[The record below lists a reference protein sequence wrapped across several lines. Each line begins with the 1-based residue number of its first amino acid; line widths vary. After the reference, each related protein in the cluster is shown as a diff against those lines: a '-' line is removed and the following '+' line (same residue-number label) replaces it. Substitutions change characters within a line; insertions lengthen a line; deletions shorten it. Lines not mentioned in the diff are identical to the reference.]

1 MGAFD
6 TVCPLVCR
14 GATAPRLR
22 RLCKPVR
29 ECQSIVGSTAAT
41 DDGRGCYV
49 PTRTVGHAKFQSD
62 YHHSIPT
69 PSFNH
74 RLDALP
80 VTQPT
85 VSHQAASTLG
95 LRLNIRKQDMKR
107 RLADLVLTN
116 QQSAQLRSISVP
128 YIWAFLEGKQQCW
141 NHVLWVCAA
150 IVQWTASEQSLLSR
164 TNRNRTTNNNII

>member
-1 MGAFD
+1 MPMFFSMLAGII
-6 TVCPLVCR
+6 PLS
-14 GATAPRLR
+14 LR
-22 RLCKPVR
+22 NGGIWYCLPPLSAGGQLPPGSAAYVSQYENVKPLWVLLQQQMMD
-29 ECQSIVGSTAAT
+29 EAV
-41 DDGRGCYV
+41 YV
-49 PTRTVGHAKFQSD
+49 STRTVGRAKFQSD

-74 RLDALP
+74 RSDALP

-95 LRLNIRKQDMKR
+95 LRLNIRKQDMKW

-128 YIWAFLEGKQQCW
+128 YIWAFWRE
-141 NHVLWVCAA
+141 
-150 IVQWTASEQSLLSR
+150 
-164 TNRNRTTNNNII
+164 NNNAEIMYCEFVLQ